1 MARDP
6 QAPPLPDLFD
16 VSPMPA
22 VISRVRDNLV
32 IAINNR
38 TAELF
43 GGSQEDIEGIRIS
56 DYYAN
61 PVERA
66 QLAERLQKEGRADTM
81 RIELRRP
88 GAGTF
93 WATSSSRLI
102 SINGEL
108 CIYTVF
114 TDISEQ
120 VAAEER
126 LRASERMLAE
136 SETRARIV
144 IATAPDAF
152 IGVDSNGNI
161 VQWNA
166 EAERTFGW
174 TRDEILG
181 RNLTETIIP
190 EAYREAHAN
199 GLRRFHETGEAPV
212 VNKRL
217 EIVALHRLG
226 HEFPIEITITSP
238 VGDGSG
244 YFFGAFL
251 RDISD
256 RLERD
261 TQLRLAKDAAEAAT
275 RAKSEFLAN
284 MSHELRTPLNG
295 VLGYAQLLRRDR
307 SLTSAQR
314 EAVGAITKGGAHL
327 LELINDVLDLS
338 KIEAGHVD
346 IEATSTDLSRLTVDL
361 EHLLA
366 ETARRKGLAL
376 TITVMPDVPRTV
388 MLDGLHLRQ
397 VLLNL
402 VGNAIKFT
410 VHGEVRLIITRD
422 DGHLLFEVWDTG
434 PGIEPEAL
442 SAIFEAFT
450 QTKSGAA
457 VGGTGL
463 GLTISQQLL
472 QRMGGDLLVEST
484 VGEGSRFY
492 FTLPLVG
499 ASDRAERDA
508 DAAAPLQNARLA
520 PGQELLALVV
530 DDSTV
535 NRRILAKLLESAGV
549 QVITASGGVEG
560 IAMTAAHRPNVVFM
574 DLKMPDL
581 DGLEA
586 TRRLRDDPRTAH
598 IPVIAV
604 TASAFGDT
612 RKAAREAGCTDY
624 LPKPVRAEVLYS
636 ILHDR
641 LGARFVLDQESPTPN
656 VALPDDKRRA
666 AIAARLMEALAIGAV
681 TDIETL
687 AQELAEGDGREQ
699 ALGLQLARMAGEFD
713 FDGLT
718 ALARAL
724 APQSEPSRGV

>member
-1 MARDP
+1 MTRDS
-6 QAPPLPDLFD
+6 QTPPLPDLFD

-22 VISRVRDNLV
+22 VISRVRDNIIL
-32 IAINNR
+32 AINKR

-43 GGSQEDIEGIRIS
+43 EVSQDDVHGARIS

-66 QLAERLQKEGRADTM
+66 QLAERLQKEGRVDTM

-88 GAGTF
+88 GTGSF

-102 SINGEL
+102 SVAGEL
-108 CIYTVF
+108 CIFTVF

-126 LRASERMLAE
+126 LRASEQRLAE

-152 IGVDSNGNI
+152 IGVDSNGVI

-174 TRDEILG
+174 TRDEVLG
-181 RNLTETIIP
+181 LRLTETIIP
-190 EAYREAHAN
+190 PLYREGHAN
-199 GLRRFHETGEAPV
+199 GMRRFHETGEAPV
-212 VNKRL
+212 VNQRL
-217 EIVALHRLG
+217 ELVALHKRG
-226 HEFPIEITITSP
+226 HEFPIEITISSP
-238 VGDGSG
+238 VGEGDG

-256 RLERD
+256 RREHD
-261 TQLRLAKDAAEAAT
+261 AQLRLAKEAAEAAT

-307 SLTSAQR
+307 DLTSAQR
-314 EAVGAITKGGAHL
+314 EAVEAITKGGAHL

-346 IEATSTDLSRLTVDL
+346 IETTSTDLSRLTVDL

-366 ETARRKGLAL
+366 ETARRKGLSL
-376 TITVMPDVPRTV
+376 TMAVLPDTPRMV

-410 VHGEVRLIITRD
+410 SQGEVRLIIGRD
-422 DGHLLFEVWDTG
+422 DGRLLFEVWDTG
-434 PGIEPEAL
+434 PGIEPEGL
-442 SAIFEAFT
+442 SAIFDAFT

-472 QRMGGDLLVEST
+472 QRMGGNLEVESV
-484 VGEGSRFY
+484 VGEGQ
-492 FTLPLVG
+492 PL
-499 ASDRAERDA
+499 
-508 DAAAPLQNARLA
+508 
-520 PGQELLALVV
+520 LLHA
-530 DDSTV
+530 
-535 NRRILAKLLESAGV
+535 
-549 QVITASGGVEG
+549 
-560 IAMTAAHRPNVVFM
+560 AAHR
-574 DLKMPDL
+574 
-581 DGLEA
+581 
-586 TRRLRDDPRTAH
+586 
-598 IPVIAV
+598 
-604 TASAFGDT
+604 
-612 RKAAREAGCTDY
+612 
-624 LPKPVRAEVLYS
+624 
-636 ILHDR
+636 
-641 LGARFVLDQESPTPN
+641 
-656 VALPDDKRRA
+656 
-666 AIAARLMEALAIGAV
+666 
-681 TDIETL
+681 
-687 AQELAEGDGREQ
+687 
-699 ALGLQLARMAGEFD
+699 
-713 FDGLT
+713 
-718 ALARAL
+718 
-724 APQSEPSRGV
+724 RG